1 MLTQTVRKLVTYSI
15 FLLLMVGC
23 KQSADD
29 SSTLETAPPK
39 ELVIYCENGMM
50 SLVSSLKEDFE
61 KEHECIIHIQNDCAQ
76 NLMSLINYTGK
87 GDIYVPASTQSFE
100 NFYKN
105 TGQEIIDSLF
115 IGYNNLVFMVKKG
128 NPKNFDGKIKSL
140 LNHDKFALII
150 SNPETSSLGD
160 ETRRLLNEHQ
170 LYKRI
175 LPNIVALTSDSKGLV
190 KAIKT
195 NQADVVIDWESNLLY
210 NSNINYVDVIQMQTN
225 HSVSIPIYATSLSCS
240 SEPDLTNEFL
250 KFSKQQL
257 DESLLSKYGFSK
269 RETIIF

>member
-1 MLTQTVRKLVTYSI
+1 MLTQAVRKLVIYSI
-15 FLLLMVGC
+15 FLLLIFGC
-23 KQSADD
+23 RQSAED
-29 SSTLETAPPK
+29 SATLETAPPK
-39 ELVIYCENGMM
+39 ELIIYCENGMM
-50 SLVSSLKEDFE
+50 SLVCSLKEEFE
-61 KEHECIIHIQNDCAQ
+61 KDHECVIHIQNDCAQ

-87 GDIYVPASTQSFE
+87 GDIYIPASTRSFQ
-100 NFYKN
+100 NFYQN

-115 IGYNNLVFMVKKG
+115 IGYNNLVFMVKKD
-128 NPKNFDGKIKSL
+128 NPKNFNGNLKSL
-140 LNHDKFALII
+140 LEHNKYALII

-160 ETRRLLNEHQ
+160 ETRRLLNKHR

-175 LPNIVALTSDSKGLV
+175 LPNIVALTSDSRGLI
-190 KAIKT
+190 KAIKA
-195 NQADVVIDWESNLLY
+195 NQTDVVIDWESNLLY
-210 NSNINYVDVIQMQTN
+210 NGNINYVDIVQIQTDQ
-225 HSVSIPIYATSLSCS
+225 SVSIPIYAASLSCS